1 MQTTD
6 TEDTTQRAPERDI
19 MSLPRPLNWLK
30 KSDDTESEVSESNN
44 TLMLFHLDD
53 VFSDDEQ
60 MKMIIESRVFNSVMH
75 FDDYEGLIL
84 ESDREKVMEYFVS
97 EGNYDFREFAEA
109 YVNND
114 ETVNWV
120 WISDTLMTIC
130 DKLEFIDNVEE
141 KDVRFWM
148 LVQDY
153 NFEDFEGQH
162 YNREGI
168 CHMLIIETQNL
179 GNWQPFLREELE
191 VSGPGGVETYNLP
204 RWIYDLSVGGE

>member
-1 MQTTD
+1 MQMTD
-6 TEDTTQRAPERDI
+6 TADTTLRAPERDI

-53 VFSDDEQ
+53 MFENNEQ
-60 MKMIIESRVFNSVMH
+60 MKMIIESRVFNMG

-109 YVNND
+109 YVDND
-114 ETVNWV
+114 EINWV

-153 NFEDFEGQH
+153 KLGQN

-168 CHMLIIETQNL
+168 SHMLIIETQNL
-179 GNWQPFLREELE
+179 GNWQPSLREEFK
-191 VSGPGGVETYNLP
+191 
-204 RWIYDLSVGGE
+204 